1 MWNLINRKK
10 SQIDPEL
17 LGLNR
22 CCPICGSKRS
32 KVILELQDFQFYSDS
47 MEESKQFSVKENVC
61 LDCFALYL
69 NPVYSDYG
77 FKVLFREAGQSYGVL
92 DSHISD
98 QIEWLNQRNLLE
110 HNASLLDV
118 GCYEGE
124 FLSKLPEN
132 IKKYGVDIDGPAI
145 ERARKKLSNNGTEFY
160 CGAFETFN
168 FKGDPPDT
176 IIMFHVLEHVVNPV
190 GVLNKLKQISKSTTK
205 LVIEVP
211 IIESGKTND
220 INGFFSIQ
228 HATHFSHNSLHN
240 CLNKAGWKII
250 EECPMENYNGFR
262 VNAILQE
269 DCEPTV
275 KIEQKDWLLRLDY
288 LSDWYNS
295 LKNVEAKIEKIG
307 EFPNYVIWGGG
318 AHSEFLYQTTSL
330 FHIKQHSKFVIVDGD
345 PLKHGTTWR
354 GIEIHSPDILNEINW
369 NETGLIISSYGS
381 QDQIKTV
388 ALNLG
393 IQEDKIY
400 QLYNRITRY

>member
-1 MWNLINRKK
+1 MWNLINHKNN
-10 SQIDPEL
+10 QIDSEL

-22 CCPICGSKRS
+22 CCPICGSKNS

-47 MEESKQFSVKENVC
+47 NEEPKQFSVKEHVC

-77 FKVLFREAGQSYGVL
+77 FNVLFREAGQSYGVL
-92 DSHISD
+92 DSHISN

-110 HNASLLDV
+110 HSASLLDV

-145 ERARKKLSNNGTEFY
+145 DRARSKFSNNGTEFY
-160 CGAFETFN
+160 CGAFETFD
-168 FKGDPPDT
+168 FEGDPPDT
-176 IIMFHVLEHVVNPV
+176 IIMFHVLEHVANPV
-190 GVLNKLKQISKSTTK
+190 KVLKKLKQISKSTTN

-211 IIESGKTND
+211 VIEAGKTND

-250 EECPMENYNGFR
+250 EECPMDDYNGFR
-262 VNAILQE
+262 VNAVIQE
-269 DCEPTV
+269 DGELPIT
-275 KIEQKDWLLRLDY
+275 IEQKDWLLRLDY
-288 LSDWYNS
+288 LSSWYNS
-295 LKNVEAKIEKIG
+295 LKNVETKIEKIN

-330 FHIKQHSKFVIVDGD
+330 FHIKQKSRFVIVDGD

-354 GIEIHSPDILNEINW
+354 DIEIHSPDILNKINW

-381 QDQIKTV
+381 QDQIKTE

-393 IQEDKIY
+393 IQENIIY
-400 QLYNRITRY
+400 QLYDSITRY